1 MRRVVLILIAG
12 VIVIAVA
19 WRLATLTGTAEI
31 MIGEYAFEAP
41 VSVLALGAILA
52 FAIVYIVLRL
62 IAGAI
67 ALPRRLRAW
76 SGRRDRA
83 AGDIAVTRALL
94 ALAAGE
100 GDTARREAAR
110 ARARL
115 GATPQ
120 TLLLVA
126 EAGRLAGMTGETE
139 AALRALAARPDAA
152 FLGLRGLLRDAMQRQ
167 DWEEAARL
175 AEAAERAHPGA
186 RWLKAERA
194 QLAIRTGAWA
204 EALALAPPDA
214 PHATLAVAAARTAET
229 PEAALKLARTAFED
243 DPTLAPAAITYA
255 ARLREAGRDR
265 RAQDVLRK
273 AWEAAPQPDIAAAW
287 LAPLTQEL
295 ARMQAAERL
304 VAGNPAHPESSLLL
318 ARTALEAGLLG
329 EARRHAE
336 AARTTGLADRRIF
349 TLFADIEEADRG
361 ETEAGRTAR
370 LDALRAAAAAPPAPG
385 WHCTACGTALDAWAP
400 VCPHCGAAGQIRW
413 GSTAIATP
421 RLAAG

>member
-1 MRRVVLILIAG
+1 MRRVVLILIAAA
-12 VIVIAVA
+12 IVIAVA

-31 MIGEYAFEAP
+31 AIGEYAFEAP
-41 VSVLALGAILA
+41 VSVLALGVIIA
-52 FAIVYIVLRL
+52 FTVVYIALRL
-62 IAGAI
+62 IAGII

-76 SGRRDRA
+76 SARRDRA

-126 EAGRLAGMTGETE
+126 EAGRLTGMAKETE
-139 AALRALAARPDAA
+139 AAYRELAARPDAA

-175 AEAAERAHPGA
+175 AAAAERAHPGA
-186 RWLKAERA
+186 AWLKAERA

-204 EALALAPPDA
+204 EALALAPPDT
-214 PHATLAVAAARTAET
+214 PHAALAVAAARAAEN
-229 PEAALKLARTAFED
+229 PDAALKLAKTAFED
-243 DPTLAPAAITYA
+243 DPTLAPAAIAYA
-255 ARLREAGRDR
+255 TRLREAGRER

-273 AWEAAPQPDIAAAW
+273 AWETAPQPDIAAAW
-287 LAPLTQEL
+287 LAPLSQEL

-304 VAGNPAHPESSLLL
+304 VAGNPTHPESSLLL

-336 AARTTGLADRRIF
+336 AARAAGLADRRIF
-349 TLFADIEEADRG
+349 TLLADIEEADRG
-361 ETEAGRTAR
+361 DTEAGRTAQR
-370 LDALRAAAAAPPAPG
+370 DALRAAAAAPPAPG
-385 WHCTACGTALDAWAP
+385 WRCSACGTALTEWAP
-400 VCPHCGAAGQIRW
+400 VCPHCGTMGLIGW
-413 GSTAIATP
+413 GSAVAATP